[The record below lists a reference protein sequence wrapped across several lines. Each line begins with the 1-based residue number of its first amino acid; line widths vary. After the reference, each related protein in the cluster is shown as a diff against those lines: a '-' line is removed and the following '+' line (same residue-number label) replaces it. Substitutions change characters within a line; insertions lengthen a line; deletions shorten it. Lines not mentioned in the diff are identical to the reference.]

1 MYSSENT
8 THHLS
13 CQASATHVRGFVM
26 AREVQLAPLPRSRS
40 YGCSSAPS
48 LLFKLQQPLLPLGFL
63 LCVRGSR
70 EAAMQ
75 PYLPC
80 YQPNSSWCKKH
91 NLATWKVW
99 GCSAHGLPS
108 QMVWHRARGRW
119 FAGST
124 NLQQPLGISWI
135 QPITL
140 KTSNVV
146 VRDSSSSSSDT
157 AQQ

>member
-1 MYSSENT
+1 MQLWKHYSP
-8 THHLS
+8 
-13 CQASATHVRGFVM
+13 FV
-26 AREVQLAPLPRSRS
+26 LPSQCHSNEGICYGQGGAACSLRSRS

-75 PYLPC
+75 PSLPC
-80 YQPNSSWCKKH
+80 YQPKSSWCKKH

-99 GCSAHGLPS
+99 GCSAHGSPS

-124 NLQQPLGISWI
+124 NLQQALGISWI

-146 VRDSSSSSSDT
+146 VRDSFSSSSVT

>member
-1 MYSSENT
+1 MYSSENAT
-8 THHLS
+8 YHLS
-13 CQASATHVRGFVM
+13 RRASATQVRGFVK
-26 AREVQLAPLPRSRS
+26 AGEVQLALFPRSRS

-48 LLFKLQQPLLPLGFL
+48 LLFKLQQPLLPLSFL
-63 LCVRGSR
+63 LCVRGSG

-75 PYLPC
+75 PSLPR
-80 YQPNSSWCKKH
+80 YQPKSNWCKKC

-99 GCSAHGLPS
+99 GCSAHGSPL
-108 QMVWHRARGRW
+108 QTVRHRARGRR

-124 NLQQPLGISWI
+124 DLQQALGISWI

-140 KTSNVV
+140 RTSNVV
-146 VRDSSSSSSDT
+146 VRDSSSSSSVT